1 MTALAYR
8 RHESRG
14 PALAAAA
21 ILHIGLLLAV
31 LVFNP
36 RSNLPIGTA
45 VPITV
50 VANGPATDS
59 RLAVQAPVEQAAQV
73 ETPVPEAKPPE
84 PSPPPKPEPK
94 VAPPRPQPAPPKPVP
109 AVKPTPVKPKPKPFD
124 LSAVAADVG
133 ARPQPRTFNL
143 NSLQAD
149 VAQEARAHPSQPAFA
164 ARGPTRAETAHE
176 SRVAAATGISQS
188 DIEGLQGL
196 LQRLWNPDCSVDEK
210 VVIPVKFTVGFDGR
224 VLGRVD
230 AGGRENASDPVVF
243 AAARRAIDAVHEA
256 APYADTYRG
265 LPFTVVF
272 NSKKA
277 CAERN

>member
-1 MTALAYR
+1 MTAIGYR
-8 RHESRG
+8 RRENRA
-14 PALAAAA
+14 PALAAAVV
-21 ILHIGLLLAV
+21 LHIGLLLAV
-31 LVFNP
+31 LFFGQAP
-36 RSNLPIGTA
+36 PLPMGTS
-45 VPITV
+45 VPINI
-50 VANGPATDS
+50 VATGPTTDS
-59 RLAVQAPVEQAAQV
+59 RPAAEAPTEQAAQV

-84 PSPPPKPEPK
+84 PAPPPEPK
-94 VAPPRPQPAPPKPVP
+94 AAEP
-109 AVKPTPVKPKPKPFD
+109 KPTPPAPSPKPAPARPKPKPFD

-133 ARPQPRTFNL
+133 ARPRPKSFSL
-143 NSLQAD
+143 SALQAD
-149 VAQEARAHPSQPAFA
+149 VAQAANAHASRPASA
-164 ARGPTRAETAHE
+164 ERGPTRAETAHQT
-176 SRVAAATGISQS
+176 RVAAATGISQS

-277 CAERN
+277 CAAKE